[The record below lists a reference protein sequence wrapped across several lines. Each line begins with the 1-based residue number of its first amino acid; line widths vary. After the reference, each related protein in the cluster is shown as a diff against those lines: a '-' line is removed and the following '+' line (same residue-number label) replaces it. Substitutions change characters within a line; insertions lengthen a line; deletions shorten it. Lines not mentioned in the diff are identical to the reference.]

1 MSLGK
6 DASSGAAEANML
18 VQPDKR
24 VFMVYV
30 GLMASG
36 YELASLEEG
45 EPMAR
50 VAARAADV
58 EWSPDL
64 LAYYRWARVES
75 REVNLYWPRAFLL
88 VAAGLR
94 I

>member
-1 MSLGK
+1 
-6 DASSGAAEANML
+6 ML

-30 GLMASG
+30 GLTASG

-45 EPMAR
+45 ELMAR

-58 EWSPDL
+58 E
-64 LAYYRWARVES
+64 
-75 REVNLYWPRAFLL
+75 
-88 VAAGLR
+88 
-94 I
+94 